1 MLHGGTSIGPRFVM
15 YLIRHHLLRLR
26 TLRGKTIVHVGA
38 HRGQEAMDYQAWGAA
53 RVVWIEADPET
64 ARGLRQHLASL
75 KDHPKGWLQRFLGF
89 SATEHRVIEAL
100 IGDEDGKLTDFHV
113 FSNDGESSSI
123 FRKAAEADARHAAI
137 VETGTVRQLA
147 MRSLDRLLPENGIAL
162 DSVDI
167 LVLDVQGAELLCL
180 CGATALL
187 SHITM
192 LESEVATTPWYEG
205 GVLLPEL
212 DIWLGKHGFRRRT
225 HVRRSMMNAVYTR

>member
-1 MLHGGTSIGPRFVM
+1 M

-38 HRGQEAMDYQAWGAA
+38 HRGQEAALYAKWGAA
-53 RVVWIEADPET
+53 RVIWVEADPET
-64 ARGLRQHLASL
+64 AHGLRQHLSEMDAAPQDL
-75 KDHPKGWLQRFLGF
+75 MARTLGF
-89 SATEHRVIEAL
+89 PRTAHQVIEAL

-123 FRKAAEADARHAAI
+123 FRKAPEANSRHATI

-147 MRSLDRLLPENGIAL
+147 MRSLDRLLPENGIPL
-162 DSVDI
+162 NSVDI

-180 CGATALL
+180 KVALGLL
-187 SHITM
+187 SCISL
-192 LESEVATTPWYEG
+192 LETEVATTAWYDG

-212 DIWLGKHGFRRRT
+212 DTWLAQCGFLRRT
-225 HVRRSMMNAVYTR
+225 RVRRSMMNAIYTR

>member
-1 MLHGGTSIGPRFVM
+1 M
-15 YLIRHHLLRLR
+15 YLIRHHLLRLQ

-38 HRGQEAMDYQAWGAA
+38 HRGQEAAEYQKWGAA
-53 RVVWIEADPET
+53 RVIWIEADPET
-64 ARGLRQHLASL
+64 ARGLRQHLATL
-75 KDHPKGWLQRFLGF
+75 PRQPQGRLQRLLGF
-89 SATEHRVIEAL
+89 PATEHRVIEAL

-123 FRKAAEADARHAAI
+123 FRKSAEADTRHAAI

-180 CGATALL
+180 RGATDLL
-187 SHITM
+187 SRITM
-192 LESEVATTPWYEG
+192 LESEVATTAWYEG

-212 DIWLGKHGFRRRT
+212 DAWLAGKGFRRRT
-225 HVRRSMMNAVYTR
+225 RVRRSMMNAVYTR